1 MENVLSR
8 TALMEH
14 ILSLV
19 DDPESHVKELGA
31 ILEWDP
37 SLSTSVTRKAA
48 SSYGISIPAC
58 TLNLALA
65 LLGSRV
71 VKETVKFAIT
81 SRASHDLVISIY
93 ETDGFWNRMASAE
106 HESGPVPEILCG
118 ALKEQLEAGLGLLSP
133 EMRVVLALYYYE
145 SLPLEMIARVTGIGA
160 EEVERLKD
168 QALCRLSTVFGP
180 SRTDQS
186 EGPRQ

>member
-1 MENVLSR
+1 MDNVLSR

-19 DDPESHVKELGA
+19 EDPESHVKELGA

-48 SSYGISIPAC
+48 SSYGLSIPAC

-81 SRASHDLVISIY
+81 SRASHDLVFSIY
-93 ETDGFWNRMASAE
+93 ETDGVWNRMASSE

-118 ALKEQLEAGLGLLSP
+118 ALKEQLETGLGLLSP
-133 EMRVVLALYYYE
+133 EMRVVLALFYYE
-145 SLPLEMIARVTGIGA
+145 SLPPEMIARVTGIDA

-168 QALCRLSTVFGP
+168 QALRRLGTVFGP
-180 SRTDQS
+180 SRTDQL
-186 EGPRQ
+186 EGPGQ

>member
-1 MENVLSR
+1 MDNVLSR

-37 SLSTSVTRKAA
+37 SLSKSVTRKAA
-48 SSYGISIPAC
+48 VSYGLPLPAC

-65 LLGSRV
+65 LLGSRA

-81 SRASHDLVISIY
+81 SRAAHDLVISIY
-93 ETDGFWNRMASAE
+93 EMDGFWNRVAAVE
-106 HESGPVPEILCG
+106 HEPGPAPEIHCG
-118 ALKEQLEAGLGLLSP
+118 ALKEQLEAGLGQLSP
-133 EMRVVLALYYYE
+133 DMRVILALHYYE
-145 SLPLEMIARVTGIGA
+145 TLPLEIIARVTGIPV
-160 EEVERLKD
+160 EEVEHLKD
-168 QALCRLSTVFGP
+168 QALCRLSTVFGQ
-180 SRTDQS
+180 SHTDQS
-186 EGPRQ
+186 EEPRQ

>member
-1 MENVLSR
+1 MDNVLSR

-19 DDPESHVKELGA
+19 EDPESHVKELGA

-37 SLSTSVTRKAA
+37 SLSKSVTRKAA
-48 SSYGISIPAC
+48 LSYGLPAPAC

-71 VKETVKFAIT
+71 VKETVRYAIT

-93 ETDGFWNRMASAE
+93 EMDGFWNRVAAVE
-106 HESGPVPEILCG
+106 HEQGPVPEIHCG
-118 ALKEQLEAGLGLLSP
+118 ALKEQLEAGLGHLSA
-133 EMRVVLALYYYE
+133 EMRAVLALHYYE
-145 SLPLEMIARVTGIGA
+145 ALPLEIIARVTGHTVD
-160 EEVERLKD
+160 EVEHLKD
-168 QALCRLSTVFGP
+168 QALSRLSTVFGQMH
-180 SRTDQS
+180 TDQS
-186 EGPRQ
+186 EEPRQ